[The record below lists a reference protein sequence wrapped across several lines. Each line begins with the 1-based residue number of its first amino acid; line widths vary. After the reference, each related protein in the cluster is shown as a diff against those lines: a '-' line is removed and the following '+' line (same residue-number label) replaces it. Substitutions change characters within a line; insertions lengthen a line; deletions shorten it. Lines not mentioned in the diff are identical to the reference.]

1 MAKHGVQKTPC
12 STLEKMLLNTIG
24 IVPGKAGQEE
34 IRQVTVRG
42 TIVGVCTSSKKSV
55 RKKNAGSGVL
65 IENYG
70 IEGDAH
76 GDAETHRQV
85 SLLAMES
92 IKKMQDMGLKVGIG
106 DFAENLATEGIDL
119 LSLPIGSRIKVGAEA
134 LLEITQ
140 HGKVCHTPCAIYY
153 QAGMCI
159 MPQEGIFARVLHGGP
174 VKTGDEIIEA

>member
-1 MAKHGVQKTPC
+1 MAKHGVRKTPC
-12 STLEKMLLNTIG
+12 STPEKMLVNTIG
-24 IVPGKAGQEE
+24 IVPGKAGREE

-174 VKTGDEIIEA
+174 VKTGDEITEV